1 MPASDSSNDETQLH
15 FFNKTQRGQL
25 KVCKALG
32 PGSADLIGQK
42 FYFDIYGDNMQPLG
56 VWITAQAQTQCVI
69 VGNFPIGSTVD
80 VEETCGEVPT
90 FQPDDGSSCNEFIDT
105 TGGGEITIAPGIN
118 TKTITNTAKGLLE
131 ICKHTVRGIN
141 TQPTF
146 TFRIDGAGMLKV
158 RAGTCSLPQ
167 RVSVGTHTVSEIAD
181 QNYELDPGFPIL
193 NETGGGIIVS
203 PADREVSRSL
213 ANRTVTVNVPYGP
226 NGETLVTFYNRVKL
240 GQVKVCKTITPGSAD
255 ALGGKPFNYFVIYRE
270 TVYPVGPIYPG
281 ECQFAA
287 DSHGNPINFPVIDSS
302 GNQTV
307 IGVHELDISELMP
320 PPPGSFYVTGLSV
333 TGTRGIVHTN
343 CVTASYSPTG
353 VHCLKFNLIGDP
365 VQISFNLGP
374 SVNVVTFLN
383 SAGDP

>member
-1 MPASDSSNDETQLH
+1 M
-15 FFNKTQRGQL
+15 
-25 KVCKALG
+25 
-32 PGSADLIGQK
+32 
-42 FYFDIYGDNMQPLG
+42 
-56 VWITAQAQTQCVI
+56 
-69 VGNFPIGSTVD
+69 
-80 VEETCGEVPT
+80 
-90 FQPDDGSSCNEFIDT
+90 
-105 TGGGEITIAPGIN
+105 
-118 TKTITNTAKGLLE
+118 
-131 ICKHTVRGIN
+131 
-141 TQPTF
+141 
-146 TFRIDGAGMLKV
+146 
-158 RAGTCSLPQ
+158 
-167 RVSVGTHTVSEIAD
+167 
-181 QNYELDPGFPIL
+181 
-193 NETGGGIIVS
+193 
-203 PADREVSRSL
+203 
-213 ANRTVTVNVPYGP
+213 PYGP